1 MTTKR
6 PNKLAEAFN
15 KSTSPKQEAI
25 PEGKAESIKSTTSR
39 GGKKTTI
46 AYIDPA
52 GARELKL
59 LAIDAG
65 RSQQDLLVEAINDLL
80 VKHGKRPLA

>member
-15 KSTSPKQEAI
+15 KSTTAKYETPSEPKT
-25 PEGKAESIKSTTSR
+25 ESNKSTSR
-39 GGKKTTI
+39 EGKKTVI

-52 GARELKL
+52 GAREMKMLGL
-59 LAIDAG
+59 DTG

-80 VKHGKRPLA
+80 VKHGKKPLA

>member
-1 MTTKR
+1 MGTKR

-15 KSTSPKQEAI
+15 RTAVSEAQLV
-25 PEGKAESIKSTTSR
+25 PQAKESAKPTSR
-39 GGKKTTI
+39 DGKKTTI

-52 GARELKL
+52 GARELKI
-59 LAIDAG
+59 LAVDTG

-80 VKHGKRPLA
+80 VKHGRKPLA

>member
-1 MTTKR
+1 MATKK
-6 PNKLAEAFN
+6 PNKLAEAFS
-15 KSTSPKQEAI
+15 KTVTTETRPAPQQK
-25 PEGKAESIKSTTSR
+25 PEGSQPTSR
-39 GGKKTTI
+39 EGKKTTI

-59 LAIDAG
+59 LAVDTG

-80 VKHGKRPLA
+80 TKHGKKPLA

>member
-1 MTTKR
+1 MVTKK

-15 KSTSPKQEAI
+15 KTTTTDTQPVAQPKMESSKSTSRE
-25 PEGKAESIKSTTSR
+25 
-39 GGKKTTI
+39 GKKTTI

-52 GARELKL
+52 GSRELKM
-59 LAIDAG
+59 LAVDTG

-80 VKHGKRPLA
+80 IKHGRKPLA